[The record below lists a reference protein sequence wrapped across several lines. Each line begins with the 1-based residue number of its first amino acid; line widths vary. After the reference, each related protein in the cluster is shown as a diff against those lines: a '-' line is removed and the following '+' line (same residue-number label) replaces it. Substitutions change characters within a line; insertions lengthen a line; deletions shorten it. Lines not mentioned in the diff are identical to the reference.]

1 MAVLT
6 TRAGPASPAGTVSRA
21 PRFPLLDPVRAIA
34 ALLVLALHAFVWARA
49 TETPTLAAPWVSRL
63 DVGVTIFF
71 LLSGFLLYR
80 PFVRARLLG
89 ERSPRVGPYAR
100 RRVLRIVPAYW
111 LALLVTAIWLGKH
124 EVLDPATGWKYF
136 GFVQIYT
143 SGQLGGLAQAWTL
156 CVEVTF
162 YAFLP
167 LWAWLMRRRDGGRP
181 GTARSEWLALAGLAA
196 FSVLYQAVL
205 EFGAADPTRAL
216 TPRGL
221 TYLPG
226 YLDHFAIGMAIAV
239 ASVEAVRLGRPPRA
253 LAWAERRPW
262 LSWALALVAY
272 VVVCRGIGLTGV
284 GLLGERFTAWQGLGR
299 HQLYALVAL
308 GVLLPAVFGDPC
320 EGRLRRWLGHRWLVY
335 LGLISYGIYLW
346 HDTVLEQ
353 AFHSRAWELPL
364 HPYLDF
370 LIIGLAGGIALAAL
384 SFHFWERPWL
394 RLKRS
399 AGDRQAPPRDP
410 TTHAPMEPAAAK

>member
-1 MAVLT
+1 VA
-6 TRAGPASPAGTVSRA
+6 
-21 PRFPLLDPVRAIA
+21 
-34 ALLVLALHAFVWARA
+34 
-49 TETPTLAAPWVSRL
+49 RL

-89 ERSPRVGPYAR
+89 ERAPAVRPYAR

-111 LALLVTAIWLGKH
+111 LALLVSAIWLGKH

-136 GFVQIYT
+136 GFLQIYT
-143 SGQLGGLAQAWTL
+143 SGQVGGLAQAWTL
-156 CVEVTF
+156 CVEITF

-167 LWAWLMRRRDGGRP
+167 VWAWLMRRRAGGRP
-181 GTARSEWLALAGLAA
+181 GSARSEWIALAGLAA
-196 FSVLYQAVL
+196 FSVAYQAVL
-205 EFGAADPTRAL
+205 EFTAADPAHALAPRA
-216 TPRGL
+216 L

-239 ASVEAVRLGRPPRA
+239 ASVEAERRGRPPRA
-253 LAWAERRPW
+253 VAWAQRRPW
-262 LSWALALVAY
+262 LSWALAVVAY
-272 VVVCRGIGLTGV
+272 AAVCRGIGLSGV
-284 GLLGERFTAWQGLGR
+284 GILGEPFTAWQALGR
-299 HQLYALVAL
+299 HELYAVVAL
-308 GVLLPAVFGDPC
+308 GVLLPAVFGDPA

-353 AFHSRAWELPL
+353 AYHWEAWRLPL
-364 HPYLDF
+364 HPYFDF
-370 LIIGLAGGIALAAL
+370 LLVGLPGGIALAAL
-384 SFHFWERPWL
+384 SFHLWERPWL

-399 AGDRQAPPRDP
+399 APDRQAPPRDP
-410 TTHAPMEPAAAK
+410 TTHAPMEPAAAP